1 VRLTVDVKYGFNNG
15 RGWTRRKWVN
25 GDGNTFE
32 MISDDCT
39 VKISMTISRESDLE
53 TAKAQLNMAIQDW
66 RTHRAKAAKREHA
79 GTVTNNL
86 KRE

>member
-1 VRLTVDVKYGFNNG
+1 MAIDVKYGFAADD
-15 RGWTRRKWVN
+15 RGWSKRKWTN
-25 GDGNTFE
+25 GDGCTFE
-32 MISDDCT
+32 MVSDEST
-39 VKISMTISRESDLE
+39 VKVTMTISRESDLE

-66 RTHRAKAAKREHA
+66 RTFRAKQAKRNHA